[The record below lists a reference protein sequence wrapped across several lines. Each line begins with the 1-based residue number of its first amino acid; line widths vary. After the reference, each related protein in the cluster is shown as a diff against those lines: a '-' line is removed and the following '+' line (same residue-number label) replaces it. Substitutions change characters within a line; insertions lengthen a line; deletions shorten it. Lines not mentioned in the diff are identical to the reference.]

1 MKNRIVKKI
10 LRIILLTIVGA
21 AVIGTF
27 YSYGRRRNR

>member
-21 AVIGTF
+21 RYSTF